1 MIVTFGDWRIA
12 PYQGG
17 GCRCWQVQHGKSLRA
32 LRYYDNLGDALL
44 FCAEYDL
51 RNKVEGTRATCL
63 ACFLECDGRGE
74 SANEAI
80 KHITATGCD
89 IASREH
95 SMRQQGRPVA

>member
-1 MIVTFGDWRIA
+1 MTVTFGDWRIA

-51 RNKVEGTRATCL
+51 RNKVEGTTDLRGALEEYARIAETIARA
-63 ACFLECDGRGE
+63 AGE
-74 SANEAI
+74 A
-80 KHITATGCD
+80 
-89 IASREH
+89 
-95 SMRQQGRPVA
+95 VA